1 MNRLTSKIMNNLT
14 ENQERIIAL
23 QMHLQNDFFIVEKE
37 DATHIFEG
45 DEDEAQAEYENYAR
59 TIEENGAF
67 VSFGLEESEAADF
80 LTFCQDNYNELTE
93 LDEDYLVLTD
103 DEADEKAKEYILDS
117 LWAFTP
123 NFLASAT
130 GIDLEVFEA
139 IQNNGR
145 CESNNDAILRLVDDE
160 DALVEEAI
168 SWDGRGHF
176 LSHYDG
182 AENSETVN
190 ETEYFIYRQ
199 N

>member
-1 MNRLTSKIMNNLT
+1 MYHLT

-23 QMHLQNDFFIVEKE
+23 QMHLNNVFFIVETE
-37 DATHIFEG
+37 DSAHIFEG
-45 DEDEAQAEYENYAR
+45 DEDEAQAEYESYAR
-59 TIEENGAF
+59 TIEENGSF

-80 LTFCQDNYNELTE
+80 LTFCKDNYNELTE
-93 LDEDYLVLTD
+93 LDEDYLVLTEE
-103 DEADEKAKEYILDS
+103 EADEKAKEYILDS
-117 LWAFTP
+117 LWSFHP
-123 NFLASAT
+123 NFLSSYAT

-168 SWDGRGHF
+168 SWVGRGHF

-182 AENSETVN
+182 EENSATVN

>member
-37 DATHIFEG
+37 DASHIFEG

-176 LSHYDG
+176 LSHYDSE
-182 AENSETVN
+182 ENSATVN
-190 ETEYFIYRQ
+190 QTEYFIYRQ

>member
-1 MNRLTSKIMNNLT
+1 MNHLTPNTMNHLT

-23 QMHLQNDFFIVEKE
+23 QMHLGNDFFIVETE
-37 DATHIFEG
+37 DAAHIFEG
-45 DEDEAQAEYENYAR
+45 EEDEAQTDFKESGAR
-59 TIEENGAF
+59 
-67 VSFGLEESEAADF
+67 DF
-80 LTFCQDNYNELTE
+80 LTFCQDNCNELTE
-93 LDEDYLVLTD
+93 LDEDYLILTD
-103 DEADEKAKEYILDS
+103 EEADEKAKEYILDS

-168 SWDGRGHF
+168 MWDGRGHF

-182 AENSETVN
+182 NEDSETVN

>member
-1 MNRLTSKIMNNLT
+1 MYHLT

-23 QMHLQNDFFIVEKE
+23 QMHLGNDFFIIETE
-37 DATHIFEG
+37 NSAHIFEG
-45 DEDEAQAEYENYAR
+45 EEDEAQSEYENYAR
-59 TIEENGAF
+59 TTEENGSF
-67 VSFGLEESEAADF
+67 VSFSLEESEAADF
-80 LTFCQDNYNELTE
+80 LTFCQDNYNEVTD

-103 DEADEKAKEYILDS
+103 DEADDKAKEYILDS

-130 GIDLEVFEA
+130 GIDSEVFEA

-182 AENSETVN
+182 NEGSETVN

>member
-1 MNRLTSKIMNNLT
+1 MYHLT

-23 QMHLQNDFFIVEKE
+23 QMHLGNDFFIVETE
-37 DATHIFEG
+37 DAAHIFAGE
-45 DEDEAQAEYENYAR
+45 EDEAQSEYENYAR
-59 TIEENGAF
+59 TIDENGSF
-67 VSFGLEESEAADF
+67 VSFSLEESEAVDF
-80 LTFCQDNYNELTE
+80 LTFCQDNYNEVTD

-103 DEADEKAKEYILDS
+103 DEADDKAKENILDS
-117 LWAFTP
+117 LWAFNP

-130 GIDLEVFEA
+130 GIDSEVFEA
-139 IQNNGR
+139 IQGNGS

-168 SWDGRGHF
+168 SWVGRGHF

-182 AENSETVN
+182 EENSATVN
-190 ETEYFIYRQ
+190 GTEYFIYRQ